1 MNQSFDKEI
10 RDAIREEDI
19 PVPERIHQRTEAL
32 LASLPEKEVK
42 QTKPR
47 IDFRPVRR
55 IAAIAACFLFVML
68 VVLPNVSVAYAQAV
82 ENIPIIG
89 DLVEIFTIRNY
100 FYSDERHELDAN
112 IPEVNDPYHTQASD
126 LINMN
131 VDELTGDVIH
141 RFYHNLEITHDKG
154 YGSIYIDY
162 ETITNTDKW
171 FTLKL
176 TVSEIQASSNTY
188 FRLYHI
194 DRVHGTY
201 VNFGDLFDSKDFDAI
216 EQIIRAQMEAEMAAD
231 SEVVYWTESTELG
244 QSITGL
250 SAEQNFYFDD
260 DGNLVVVYNQ
270 YEVGPGSM
278 GCPQFELL
286 PEEYMEYM
294 NPYIAELFGQE

>member
-1 MNQSFDKEI
+1 M
-10 RDAIREEDI
+10 
-19 PVPERIHQRTEAL
+19 
-32 LASLPEKEVK
+32 
-42 QTKPR
+42 
-47 IDFRPVRR
+47 
-55 IAAIAACFLFVML
+55 
-68 VVLPNVSVAYAQAV
+68 
-82 ENIPIIG
+82 
-89 DLVEIFTIRNY
+89 
-100 FYSDERHELDAN
+100 
-112 IPEVNDPYHTQASD
+112 
-126 LINMN
+126 
-131 VDELTGDVIH
+131 IH

-294 NPYIAELFGQE
+294 NQYIAELFGQE